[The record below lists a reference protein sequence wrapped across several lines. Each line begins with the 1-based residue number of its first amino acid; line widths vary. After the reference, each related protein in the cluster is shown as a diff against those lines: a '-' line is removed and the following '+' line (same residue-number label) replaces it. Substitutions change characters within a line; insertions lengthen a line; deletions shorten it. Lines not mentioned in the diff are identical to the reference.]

1 MRKSTTLETTKY
13 FSLFTLL
20 TLIWIAQGTLSAQTV
35 SYGVSMPKPT
45 SSLFHVT
52 IEIRGASGASL
63 DIAMPAWSPG
73 AYRIHMAAS
82 NVQELTAENGG
93 GQPLAAR
100 MVDTA
105 TWRIEPVAEV
115 VRVRYKVHA
124 GARALNDTHATLNGT
139 RTLMYLVGEAPY
151 PASGE
156 LSLKIDAPAGWKIA
170 TGLKST
176 GAGNFWAPDYDTLID
191 APVEISPEL
200 EIVTFG
206 HDGATYEIVVHARH
220 NLDLSKLRDDIRKL
234 VAEQVRMMGGTPYGR
249 YVFLFHG
256 RNGRSSGGLEHL
268 NSTTISFGR
277 YAGDD
282 EDFYRRFQ
290 FVISHEFFHLWN
302 VKRIRPAVL
311 GPFDYSR
318 PQHTRNLYVSEG
330 MTSYYAALSLAR
342 SGVWERQEFYDDL
355 AKMIGELQEQP
366 GHLLTSAEMSSWLTW
381 YRPNNS
387 ANVSISYYTKGQ
399 IIGALLDLELRSRT
413 QNRKNLDDVFRFL
426 MSKHG
431 LPKSGFE
438 ETVGFQRAV
447 EAIAE
452 EGGGRG
458 DFGNFFKRHV
468 AGLEEIDYDAY
479 FTHAGLRLEIEHAD
493 PVRSIGVSTNTSDG
507 TLVVGNVPPSGAGY
521 DAGLMPGDVLMALD
535 EEQIQPSNFD
545 AWLNQRKDG
554 DEVSLT
560 VMRSG
565 RLLNIVVTLQEDRE
579 RSYKIVENDSATE
592 QAKQL
597 RESWLGTQ
605 P

>member
-1 MRKSTTLETTKY
+1 MKTTKY
-13 FSLFTLL
+13 FCLFIL
-20 TLIWIAQGTLSAQTV
+20 TSIWLPAGALSAQTV
-35 SYGVSMPKPT
+35 SYSVSMPKPT

-52 IEIRGASGASL
+52 MEIRGAGGTSL

-82 NVQELTAENGG
+82 NVQELSAENGA
-93 GQPLAAR
+93 GQPLSAG
-100 MVDTA
+100 MTDTA
-105 TWRIEPVAEV
+105 IWRIEPAAEV
-115 VRVRYKVHA
+115 VRVRYKVYA
-124 GARALNDTHATLNGT
+124 GTSALNDTHATLNGT
-139 RTLMYLVGEAPY
+139 RALMYLVGEAPY
-151 PASGE
+151 PAPGE
-156 LSLKIDAPAGWKIA
+156 LSLKVEAPAGWKIA
-170 TGLKST
+170 TGLEST
-176 GAGNFWAPDYDTLID
+176 GTGSFSAPDYDTLID

-200 EIVTFG
+200 EIVTFE

-220 NLDLSKLRDDIRKL
+220 NFDLDKLREDIRKL

-256 RNGRSSGGLEHL
+256 RNGQRSGGLEHL

-277 YAGDD
+277 YAAEN

-355 AKMIGELQEQP
+355 SNAIEELQEQP
-366 GHLLTSAEMSSWLTW
+366 GHLVTSAEMSSWLTW
-381 YRPNNS
+381 YRPGNS

-399 IIGALLDLELRSRT
+399 IIGALLDLELRART
-413 QNRKNLDDVFRFL
+413 GNRKNLDDVFRFL
-426 MSKHG
+426 MSRHG

-458 DFGNFFKRHV
+458 DFGDFFKRYV
-468 AGLEEIDYDAY
+468 AGLEEIDYNTY
-479 FTHAGLRLEIEHAD
+479 LTHAGLRLEIEEAD
-493 PVRSIGVSTNTSDG
+493 PVRLIAVSTSISDG
-507 TLVVGNVPPSGAGY
+507 SLIVQNVPPSGAGY

-535 EEQIQPSNFD
+535 GEQIVPAAFGD
-545 AWLNQRKDG
+545 WLNQRKSG
-554 DEVSLT
+554 DAVSLT

-565 RLLNIVVTLQEDRE
+565 RLLNIVVTLQEDRK
-579 RSYKIVENDSATE
+579 RSYKIVELDAATE
-592 QAKQL
+592 GAHQF
-597 RESWLGTQ
+597 RERWLGSQ
-605 P
+605 